1 MRLKVLG
8 CSGGIGGNLHTTSF
22 LLDRD
27 VLIDAGSGV
36 SELSLSELREID
48 HVFIT
53 HSHLDHICCLPF
65 LIDSVGWMR
74 SHPLTVYASKATLD
88 ALKRHIFNWV
98 VWPDFTEIPNAEKPV
113 MRFREIALGEVVDL
127 QGRKIRS
134 VPAHHTVPAVGYH
147 LDSGQSSLVFSG
159 DTHINDR
166 LWEVVNRIENLR
178 YLLIETAFSE
188 GEKNLAELSLHLCP
202 SLLAGELAKF
212 TGEAEIFITHL
223 KPGEVEMTMREI
235 ESCVGALNPR
245 MLLNNQEFEF

>member
-235 ESCVGALNPR
+235 ESCVGALNPQ

>member
-22 LLDRD
+22 LLDQD
-27 VLIDAGSGV
+27 ILIDAGSGV
-36 SELSLSELREID
+36 SELSLSELCEID

-53 HSHLDHICCLPF
+53 HSHLDHICCLP
-65 LIDSVGWMR
+65 LLVDSVGWMR
-74 SHPLTVYASKATLD
+74 AHPLTVYASKATLD

-98 VWPDFTEIPNAEKPV
+98 VWPDFTEIPDAERPV
-113 MRFREIALGEVVDL
+113 MRFHEIALGEVVDL

-178 YLLIETAFSE
+178 YLVIETAFSE
-188 GEKNLAELSLHLCP
+188 GEKNLADLSLHLCP

-223 KPGEVEMTMREI
+223 KPGEVEVTMREI
-235 ESCVGALNPR
+235 ESCVGALNPK
-245 MLLNNQEFEF
+245 MLLNNQELEF

>member
-22 LLDRD
+22 LLDQD
-27 VLIDAGSGV
+27 ILIDAGSGV

-65 LIDSVGWMR
+65 LVDSVGWMR
-74 SHPLTVYASKATLD
+74 AHPLTVYASKATLD
-88 ALKRHIFNWV
+88 ALKQHIFNWV
-98 VWPDFTEIPNAEKPV
+98 VWPDFTEIPDAERPV
-113 MRFREIALGEVVDL
+113 MRFHEIALGEIVDL

-178 YLLIETAFSE
+178 YLVIETAFSE
-188 GEKNLAELSLHLCP
+188 GEKNLADLSLHLCP

-223 KPGEVEMTMREI
+223 KPGEVEVTMREI
-235 ESCVGALNPR
+235 ESCVGALNPK
-245 MLLNNQEFEF
+245 MLLNNQELEF